1 MCLPYGRIVA
11 PKGKTMTTSDL
22 PYPLWQMP
30 LLQVVMEMKPNSLI
44 KKIKIAE
51 TAVAQRLRELE
62 NKPCGKEERMALHNA
77 VSTLRDLKS
86 VLTQSDNL
94 EG

>member
-1 MCLPYGRIVA
+1 
-11 PKGKTMTTSDL
+11 MTTSDL

-44 KKIKIAE
+44 EKIKIAE

-62 NKPCGKEERMALHNA
+62 NKPCGERGK
-77 VSTLRDLKS
+77 DGP
-86 VLTQSDNL
+86 TQCGFNSSGL
-94 EG
+94 EKRADTV